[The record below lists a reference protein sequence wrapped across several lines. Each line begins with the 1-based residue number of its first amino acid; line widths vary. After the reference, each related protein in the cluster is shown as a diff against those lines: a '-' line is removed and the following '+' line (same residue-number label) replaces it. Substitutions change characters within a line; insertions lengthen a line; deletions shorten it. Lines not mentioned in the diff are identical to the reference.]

1 MANGNSVTTNKLK
14 MSVNWGSLEVK
25 TFNQDITL
33 NIEHWTLNI
42 EHWTLKMVREDII

>member
-14 MSVNWGSLEVK
+14 NVCSCFCARAQAKANVNWDSLEVK

-33 NIEHWTLNI
+33 
-42 EHWTLKMVREDII
+42 KMVCDDII